1 MYTYQKVMIGL
12 AVLSFALPIMAAA
25 FGVWIRPL
33 DDPIGGGLP
42 G

>member
-1 MYTYQKVMIGL
+1 VRIGL
-12 AVLSFALPIMAAA
+12 AVLSFALPLVAAA

-33 DDPIGGGLP
+33 DPIGGGSP

>member
-12 AVLSFALPIMAAA
+12 AILSFALPILTAAL
-25 FGVWIRPL
+25 GVYIRPL
-33 DDPIGGGLP
+33 DDPIGGGSP